1 MIYDVIIIGAGS
13 AGLTASIY
21 ASRRTLKTLVI
32 SQDIG
37 GQANTANDIENY
49 PGFGL
54 VSGPELM
61 LKFQIQ
67 AKKFGAEFLSDEVI
81 KIEKSKDKF
90 LVKTSS
96 KEFET
101 LTVILASGLAHRH
114 LDVDGEEKFIGQG
127 ISFCAT
133 CDAPLYKNKV
143 IAVVGGGNSALDATL
158 LLSKFCPKVYLIHR
172 REEFTGEE
180 IMIKQVKEAKNIEL
194 ILNATVEKFE
204 GVDRLEKMIVK
215 NLKDNGQKELI
226 VQGVFIEVGFIAKTD
241 WLGNLV
247 KLDEKKQVIINDRCE
262 TSIPGILA
270 AGDITTIIYKQV
282 VISAGEGAK
291 AALSAYKYLQNKGLT
306 RGASVD
312 WGQIKK

>member
-1 MIYDVIIIGAGS
+1 MYDAIIIGAGS

-37 GQANTANDIENY
+37 GQAGTANDIENY
-49 PGFGL
+49 PGLGL
-54 VSGPELM
+54 ISGAELM
-61 LKFQIQ
+61 MKFQTQ

-90 LVKTSS
+90 LVKTSG

-101 LTVILASGLAHRH
+101 LTVILAAGLAHRH
-114 LDVDGEEKFIGQG
+114 LDVPGEEKLIGRG

-143 IAVVGGGNSALDATL
+143 TAVVGGGNSALDAVL
-158 LLSKFCPKVYLIHR
+158 LLSKFCPKVYLVHR

-180 IMIKQVKEAKNIEL
+180 IVIKQIKEAKNIEL

-204 GVDRLEKMIVK
+204 GKDRLEKMIVK
-215 NLKDNGQKELI
+215 NLKDNAQKELA

-247 KLDEKKQVIINDRCE
+247 KLDEKKQVIINDKCE
-262 TSIPGILA
+262 TSQPGVLA
-270 AGDITTIIYKQV
+270 AGDLTTTSYKQV

-291 AALSAYKYLQNKGLT
+291 AALSAYKYLQDKGLI